1 MAFAYQCAGNAI
13 PSRTA
18 QMDPMRPAN
27 VVSSRLPMWQA
38 EELRWAV
45 YNSLGFF
52 RVALCWICW
61 PLIAILLV
69 WLFGRKRFWLT
80 APNDR
85 CWSTRHK
92 MRKSPY
98 QKHQMQLVAH
108 VVACCMLPS
117 AAAQCWLL
125 QLVAVHLAPV
135 TPPRRASSLV
145 ASVNFRLGCHFNPE
159 LNDAFAFALSH
170 LLHSQVVVAVAVAC
184 SSCAVVL

>member
-1 MAFAYQCAGNAI
+1 
-13 PSRTA
+13 
-18 QMDPMRPAN
+18 
-27 VVSSRLPMWQA
+27 
-38 EELRWAV
+38 
-45 YNSLGFF
+45 
-52 RVALCWICW
+52 
-61 PLIAILLV
+61 
-69 WLFGRKRFWLT
+69 
-80 APNDR
+80 
-85 CWSTRHK
+85 
-92 MRKSPY
+92 
-98 QKHQMQLVAH
+98 MQLVAH
-108 VVACCMLPS
+108 VVACCMQSS